1 MLTIGAP
8 LFLLAGALAALV
20 PLALHLIRRRPPT
33 RSPLPTAR
41 FLTEDARSS
50 IRVSRPT
57 DRLLMALRML
67 LLLLAGAALARP
79 SWVSA
84 PRGTREVVL
93 LDRSAA
99 MRESDAWRRAVEQA
113 RRTLLA
119 PDGSARGDLVLFDT
133 SAVHLP
139 QRRLTWTT
147 FDSLA
152 AAGPSAH
159 SASYAAALRAI
170 DPAARTL
177 RGADSV
183 RVTMLSALS
192 WGGWRPGMAALREV
206 AWPGAIRIPEVAS
219 PSPPDP
225 AAPTEPEP
233 RRGAMV
239 IASGG
244 AGRFVVAALEAT
256 GWTARAADR
265 LAALPSNAR
274 LIVAIRPAGDLRAM
288 VEAGATV
295 VVDAVGAGSPMPG
308 WLPVQGSATRLRSDA
323 GDIWF
328 SPDLRL
334 PGATVRAD
342 IRPKRGATVLG
353 AWDDGRPAVVAA
365 RLGKGCVV
373 FAGTRLEDGALPL
386 SPAFPRALE
395 RMARACDRDRTDDA
409 MLPLGAGARAIL
421 AGRGAA
427 VVNAAAGGGAGSVA
441 LGRWLMAAALL
452 VALAETFFAY
462 WRRGTA

>member
-41 FLTEDARSS
+41 FLSEDARSS

-79 SWVSA
+79 SWTPA

-99 MRESDAWRRAVEQA
+99 MRDSNGWRRAVEQA

-139 QRRLTWTT
+139 QRRLTAST

-152 AAGPSAH
+152 AAGPSANP
-159 SASYAAALRAI
+159 ASYAAALRAI
-170 DPAARTL
+170 DPATRAL

-183 RVTMLSALS
+183 RITMLSALR
-192 WGGWRPGMAALREV
+192 WGGWRPGMAALRQA
-206 AWPGAIRIPEVAS
+206 AWPGAIRLPAFAS
-219 PSPPDP
+219 SNPLD
-225 AAPTEPEP
+225 AAPAPEAEARP
-233 RRGAMV
+233 SAVV

-244 AGRFVVAALEAT
+244 AGRFVVPALEAT

-265 LAALPSNAR
+265 LSAPPSDAP
-274 LIVAIRPAGDLRAM
+274 LIVAIRPAGDLRALA
-288 VEAGATV
+288 EAGATV
-295 VVDAVGAGSPMPG
+295 VVDAGGAGSPMPG
-308 WLPVQGSATRLRSDA
+308 LLPVQASAPRLRNDA
-323 GDIWF
+323 GDLWF
-328 SPDLRL
+328 GPELRL

-342 IRPKRGATVLG
+342 IRPKRGATVL
-353 AWDDGRPAVVAA
+353 ATWDDGRPAVVAA

-395 RMARACDRDRTDDA
+395 RMARGCNRESTYDA
-409 MLPLGAGARAIL
+409 MMPLDAGARAIL

-441 LGRWLMAAALL
+441 LGRWLMGAALL
-452 VALAETFFAY
+452 VALAETYFAY
-462 WRRGTA
+462 RRKGAA

>member
-1 MLTIGAP
+1 MLTLGAP

-67 LLLLAGAALARP
+67 LLLLAGAAFARP
-79 SWVSA
+79 SWVPA

-99 MRESDAWRRAVEQA
+99 MRGSNAWRRAVEEA

-119 PDGSARGDLVLFDT
+119 SDGTARGDLVLFDT
-133 SAVHLP
+133 SAVHVP
-139 QRRLTWTT
+139 QRRLTAST

-152 AAGPSAH
+152 AVGPSAH
-159 SASYAAALRAI
+159 RASYAAALRAI

-183 RVTMLSALS
+183 RVTMLSALR
-192 WGGWRPGMAALREV
+192 WGGWRPGMAALRQA
-206 AWPGAIRIPEVAS
+206 AWPGAIRLQDLTSPTPPNAAAS
-219 PSPPDP
+219 R
-225 AAPTEPEP
+225 EPEP
-233 RRGAMV
+233 RRNAVV

-244 AGRFVVAALEAT
+244 AGRFVVPALEAT
-256 GWTARAADR
+256 GWTTRAVDR
-265 LAALPSNAR
+265 LSALPSDAR
-274 LIVAIRPAGDLRAM
+274 LIVAIRPAGDLRAIA
-288 VEAGATV
+288 EAGATV
-295 VVDAVGAGSPMPG
+295 VVDAGGAGSPMPG
-308 WLPVQGSATRLRSDA
+308 WLPAQSSAPALRSDA
-323 GDIWF
+323 GDLWF
-328 SPDLRL
+328 APDLRL
-334 PGATVRAD
+334 PGATARAD
-342 IRPKRGATVLG
+342 IRPKRGATVLA

-365 RLGKGCVV
+365 RLGKGCIVY
-373 FAGTRLEDGALPL
+373 AGTGLEDGALPL

-395 RMARACDRDRTDDA
+395 RMARACDREPTGDA
-409 MLPLGAGARAIL
+409 MLPLDAGARAIL

-427 VVNAAAGGGAGSVA
+427 VINAAASGGAGSVA

-462 WRRGTA
+462 WRRGAA

>member
-1 MLTIGAP
+1 MLTLGAP

-41 FLTEDARSS
+41 FLSEDARSS

-57 DRLLMALRML
+57 NRLLMALRML
-67 LLLLAGAALARP
+67 VLLLAGAAFARP
-79 SWVSA
+79 SWVPA

-99 MRESDAWRRAVEQA
+99 MRDSDAWRRGVEQA

-139 QRRLTWTT
+139 QRRITAAT
-147 FDSLA
+147 FDSLT
-152 AAGPSAH
+152 AAGPSTH
-159 SASYAAALRAI
+159 PASYAAALRAI
-170 DPAARTL
+170 DPAARGL
-177 RGADSV
+177 RGAHSV
-183 RVTMLSALS
+183 RVTMLSALR
-192 WGGWRPGMAALREV
+192 WGGWRPGMSALRQA
-206 AWPGAIRIPEVAS
+206 AWPGAIRLPELAAA
-219 PSPPDP
+219 SPPDTAP
-225 AAPTEPEP
+225 AMEPDVRP
-233 RRGAMV
+233 VATV

-244 AGRFVVAALEAT
+244 AGRFVVPALEAT
-256 GWTARAADR
+256 GWTTRAMDR
-265 LAALPSNAR
+265 LSATDAR
-274 LIVAIRPAGDLRAM
+274 LIVALRPDDGLRAAA
-288 VEAGATV
+288 EAGATV
-295 VVDAVGAGSPMPG
+295 VVDAAGAGSPRPN
-308 WLPVQGSATRLRSDA
+308 WLPVQKAATRLRSDA
-323 GDIWF
+323 GDLWF
-328 SPDLRL
+328 GPDLRL
-334 PGATVRAD
+334 PGATFRAD
-342 IRPKRGATVLG
+342 LRTRRGAKVVA

-373 FAGTRLEDGALPL
+373 LAGTRLEDGALPL
-386 SPAFPRALE
+386 SPAFPRALD
-395 RMARACDRDRTDDA
+395 RMARACDGDRSGDA
-409 MLPLGAGARAIL
+409 MMPLDAGARAIL

-441 LGRWLMAAALL
+441 FGRWLMAAALL

-462 WRRGTA
+462 RRRAG

>member
-67 LLLLAGAALARP
+67 LLLLAGAAFARP
-79 SWVSA
+79 SWVPA

-99 MRESDAWRRAVEQA
+99 MRQADTWRRAVEQA

-139 QRRLTWTT
+139 QRRLTAAT

-159 SASYAAALRAI
+159 PASYAAALRAI
-170 DPAARTL
+170 DPAARTV

-183 RVTMLSALS
+183 RVTVLSALR
-192 WGGWRPGMAALREV
+192 WGGWRPGMAALRQA
-206 AWPGAIRIPEVAS
+206 AWPGAIRLPLVAL
-219 PSPPDP
+219 PSPPDT
-225 AAPTEPEP
+225 AAPSEPEP
-233 RRGAMV
+233 RRSAVV

-244 AGRFVVAALEAT
+244 AGRFVIPALEAT
-256 GWTARAADR
+256 GWTTRAVDRPSSLPAD
-265 LAALPSNAR
+265 AR
-274 LIVAIRPAGDLRAM
+274 LIVVTRPAGDLRA
-288 VEAGATV
+288 VAEAGATV
-295 VVDAVGAGSPMPG
+295 VVDAGGAGSPMPG
-308 WLPVQGSATRLRSDA
+308 WLPVQGTAARLQSDA
-323 GDIWF
+323 GDVWF
-328 SPDLRL
+328 GPDLRL
-334 PGATVRAD
+334 PGATTRAD
-342 IRPKRGATVLG
+342 IRPKRGATVLA

-365 RLGKGCVV
+365 RLGKGCIV
-373 FAGTRLEDGALPL
+373 FAGTRLEDGGLPL

-395 RMARACDRDRTDDA
+395 RMARACNLERTGDA
-409 MLPLGAGARAIL
+409 MLPLDAGARAIL
-421 AGRGAA
+421 GGRGAA
-427 VVNAAAGGGAGSVA
+427 VVNAAAGGGAGSVS

-452 VALAETFFAY
+452 IALAETFFAY
-462 WRRGTA
+462 SRRGAA

>member
-1 MLTIGAP
+1 MLTLGAP

-41 FLTEDARSS
+41 FLSEDARSS

-79 SWVSA
+79 SWVPA
-84 PRGTREVVL
+84 PREMREVVL
-93 LDRSAA
+93 LDRGAA
-99 MRESDAWRRAVEQA
+99 MRDSDAWRRGVEQA

-139 QRRLTWTT
+139 QRRLTAAT

-152 AAGPSAH
+152 SAGPSTH
-159 SASYAAALRAI
+159 PASYAAALRAI
-170 DPAARTL
+170 DPAARGL

-183 RVTMLSALS
+183 RVTMLSALR
-192 WGGWRPGMAALREV
+192 WGGWRPGMAALRQA
-206 AWPGAIRIPEVAS
+206 AWPRTIRLPELSAVS
-219 PSPPDP
+219 PLNPTTV
-225 AAPTEPEP
+225 TEPDARP
-233 RRGAMV
+233 VAIV

-244 AGRFVVAALEAT
+244 AGRFVVPALEAT
-256 GWTARAADR
+256 GWTARTVER
-265 LAALPSNAR
+265 LSATDAR
-274 LIVAIRPAGDLRAM
+274 LIVGIRPDGGFRAAA
-288 VEAGATV
+288 EAGATV
-295 VVDAVGAGSPMPG
+295 VLDAAGAGSPMPN
-308 WLPVQGSATRLRSDA
+308 WLPVQNSATRLRSDA
-323 GDIWF
+323 GDLWF
-328 SPDLRL
+328 GPDLRL
-334 PGATVRAD
+334 PGATTRTHL
-342 IRPKRGATVLG
+342 RPKPGAKVLA

-365 RLGKGCVV
+365 RVGKGCVIV
-373 FAGTRLEDGALPL
+373 AGTPLEDGGLPL

-395 RMARACDRDRTDDA
+395 RMARACDGERTGDA
-409 MLPLGAGARAIL
+409 MVPLDAGARAIL
-421 AGRGAA
+421 AGRGSAM
-427 VVNAAAGGGAGSVA
+427 VNAAAGGGAGSVA
-441 LGRWLMAAALL
+441 FGRWLMAGALL

-462 WRRGTA
+462 RRRGAA

>member
-1 MLTIGAP
+1 MLTLGAP
-8 LFLLAGALAALV
+8 LFLLTGALAALV

-41 FLTEDARSS
+41 FLSEDARSS

-67 LLLLAGAALARP
+67 LLLLAGAAFARP
-79 SWVSA
+79 SWVPA

-99 MRESDAWRRAVEQA
+99 MRESDVWRRAVEQA

-119 PDGSARGDLVLFDT
+119 PDGTARGDLVLFDT

-139 QRRLTWTT
+139 QRLLTALT

-159 SASYAAALRAI
+159 PASYAAALRAI
-170 DPAARTL
+170 GPAARTL

-183 RVTMLSALS
+183 RVTMLSALR
-192 WGGWRPGMAALREV
+192 WGGWRPGMAALRQA
-206 AWPGAIRIPEVAS
+206 AWPGSIRLPDVALPTPPQTAAPSEPEVR
-219 PSPPDP
+219 PS
-225 AAPTEPEP
+225 AV
-233 RRGAMV
+233 V

-244 AGRFVVAALEAT
+244 AGRFIVPALEAT

-265 LAALPSNAR
+265 LPALPSDAR
-274 LIVAIRPAGDLRAM
+274 LIVAIRPTGDLRTVA
-288 VEAGATV
+288 EAGATV
-295 VVDAVGAGSPMPG
+295 VVDAGGAGSPTPG
-308 WLPVQGSATRLRSDA
+308 WLPVQSSAPRLRSDA
-323 GDIWF
+323 GDLWF
-328 SPDLRL
+328 GPDLRL
-334 PGATVRAD
+334 PGATARAD
-342 IRPKRGATVLG
+342 IRPRRGAMVLA
-353 AWDDGRPAVVAA
+353 AWNDGRPAVVAA

-373 FAGTRLEDGALPL
+373 YAGTRLEDGALPL

-395 RMARACDRDRTDDA
+395 RMARACNRERTGDA
-409 MLPLGAGARAIL
+409 MLPLDAGARSIL

-441 LGRWLMAAALL
+441 LGRWLLAAALL
-452 VALAETFFAY
+452 IALAETFFAY
-462 WRRGTA
+462 WRRGAA